1 MKHVQTRSGSIL
13 APAPVTVADAPGG
26 RMVLHGLAAVYNSE
40 TDLGPFRE
48 VIAPGAF
55 SASNLSDVRF
65 MLNHA
70 GLPMGRTT
78 AGTLEVH
85 DTPAGLFYRVL
96 LPDTAEAHALYTAV
110 KRGDISQSSFAFTI
124 GSERWDTARG
134 LRIVEAVETVFDV
147 SAVAFPAYESATVN
161 A

>member
-13 APAPVTVADAPGG
+13 APAPVTAVDAPGG
-26 RMVLHGLAAVYNSE
+26 RMVLHGLAAVYNVE

-65 MLNHA
+65 LLNHA

-78 AGTLEVH
+78 AGTLEVR

-96 LPDTAEAHALYTAV
+96 LPDTSEAHALYTAV

-124 GSERWDTARG
+124 KTERWDTLRG
-134 LRIVEAVETVFDV
+134 LRVIEDVDTVLDV
-147 SAVAFPAYESATVN
+147 SAVAFPAYESATIQV
-161 A
+161 